1 MIKLPLTFL
10 VAFAIVFP
18 GCAAKTQDRSQQAG
32 EKHSDSRA
40 APADNLHPTKLEN
53 CVTAV
58 GANRTQCVAK
68 EK

>member
-1 MIKLPLTFL
+1 MVKLLVTLL
-10 VAFAIVFP
+10 VASAIVFQ
-18 GCAAKTQDRSQQAG
+18 GCAAKTQDRSPHPDG
-32 EKHSDSRA
+32 KYSDL
-40 APADNLHPTKLEN
+40 PATSQDNLHPTKLEN